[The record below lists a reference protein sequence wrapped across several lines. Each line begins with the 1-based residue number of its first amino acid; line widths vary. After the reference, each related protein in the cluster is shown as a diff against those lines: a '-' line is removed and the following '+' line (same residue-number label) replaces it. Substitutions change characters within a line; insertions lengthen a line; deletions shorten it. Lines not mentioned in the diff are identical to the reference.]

1 MSTSD
6 KDGAFVVDISS
17 LDGGAWTY
25 YAEMPWEK
33 GIIIGKFAPD
43 KI

>member
-6 KDGAFVVDISS
+6 KDGAYGKFVT
-17 LDGGAWTY
+17 GAWTY
-25 YAEMPWEK
+25 YAKMPWEK